1 MAGMSR
7 DLGLPREP
15 VPRALHGSAALDSQ
29 RALFDIPEG
38 VTYLNCANMSPQP
51 RAVTAAGVAAVRA
64 KAAPWTV
71 AAPDWFSGAERL
83 RDVFARLVNADADGV
98 ALVPSV
104 SYGIATAAV
113 NVKVARGQSILLLD
127 REFPSNVYAWR
138 QLARRRR
145 AEIRT
150 VQRRPGGTWSEAVL
164 EAIDAD
170 TAVVAVPNCHW
181 TDGSLIDLTRVG
193 RAARSAGAALVVDAS
208 QSLGAY
214 PLDVHDVRPDFLV
227 TVGYKWLMG
236 PYGLGYLYVAPQW
249 RERGVPLE
257 QSWLARAG
265 SEDFARLLDYT
276 DAYRVGARR
285 FDMGEFPQFVLVPMA
300 IAALEQIR
308 AWGVERIQQTLSILV
323 SHVAS
328 EAVNIGAS
336 TVDAAERMGHL
347 TGIRLAGGLPH
358 GLAGALAEAQVY
370 VSIRGDS
377 VRVAPHLY
385 NDRSDIDR
393 FLVVLRQYASRA
405 TRLPRARDAQ
415 RGGAPA

>member
-1 MAGMSR
+1 
-7 DLGLPREP
+7 
-15 VPRALHGSAALDSQ
+15 
-29 RALFDIPEG
+29 
-38 VTYLNCANMSPQP
+38 
-51 RAVTAAGVAAVRA
+51 
-64 KAAPWTV
+64 
-71 AAPDWFSGAERL
+71 
-83 RDVFARLVNADADGV
+83 
-98 ALVPSV
+98 
-104 SYGIATAAV
+104 
-113 NVKVARGQSILLLD
+113 
-127 REFPSNVYAWR
+127 
-138 QLARRRR
+138 
-145 AEIRT
+145 
-150 VQRRPGGTWSEAVL
+150 
-164 EAIDAD
+164 
-170 TAVVAVPNCHW
+170 
-181 TDGSLIDLTRVG
+181 
-193 RAARSAGAALVVDAS
+193 
-208 QSLGAY
+208 
-214 PLDVHDVRPDFLV
+214 
-227 TVGYKWLMG
+227 
-236 PYGLGYLYVAPQW
+236 LYVAPQW
-249 RERGVPLE
+249 REKGVPLE